1 MYIEKAEVNKLLR
14 LTERPQVCLHKQK
27 PVGEVINIITD
38 ILLFVN
44 FLKKSRII
52 KGIIQKS

>member
-14 LTERPQVCLHKQK
+14 LTERPQVCVHKQS
-27 PVGEVINIITD
+27 PVGEVINLITN

-44 FLKKSRII
+44 FLKISELL
-52 KGIIQKS
+52 G